1 MEQTPLELYETAY
14 KYHYIER
21 KIPEAVACY
30 EQLISEFPESNE
42 CGYATIQL
50 QKIKTQKVS
59 DDLRY
64 NDNKTEGILFPLTV
78 ITFIIGCISVI
89 ACGGSIYYF
98 KKHFEIEKYQT
109 SLSISALAK
118 ISRGED
124 EEALKMLTEV
134 KSINKKDITPFEL
147 SADIYKRA
155 HQFKKAKEEYELFYR
170 LNPDRQASPAEIAA
184 IESYTK
190 LIDQEKSK
198 RNINKT
204 ELSGKSNV
212 VSSQS
217 SGNELQNDSLRKM
230 EDGKII
236 AKEKVNSREGEQKAV
251 DNRDSIKQQGK
262 TATVPTK
269 GPFVVDPDSLSY
281 F

>member
-14 KYHYIER
+14 RYHYIEK
-21 KIPEAVACY
+21 KISEAVVCY
-30 EQLISEFPESNE
+30 EQLIKEFPESNE

-50 QKIKTQKVS
+50 QKIKTQKLS
-59 DDLRY
+59 DDLRF
-64 NDNKTEGILFPLTV
+64 NSAKTENILFPLTM

-89 ACGGSIYYF
+89 ACCGIIYYF
-98 KKHFEIEKYQT
+98 KKQIEIEKYRN

-124 EEALKMLTEV
+124 EEALKKLNEV
-134 KSINKKDITPFEL
+134 KLINKKDITPFEL

-155 HQFKKAKEEYELFYR
+155 SQFKKAKEEYELFYR
-170 LNPDRQASPAEIAA
+170 LNPDRQVSPGEIAVM
-184 IESYTK
+184 EHYTK
-190 LIDQEKSK
+190 LIDQQKPK
-198 RNINKT
+198 GNVAKT
-204 ELSGKSNV
+204 ELLGKNKLLSNQDSGI
-212 VSSQS
+212 
-217 SGNELQNDSLRKM
+217 ELQKDSLKKE

-236 AKEKVNSREGEQKAV
+236 AAKKENLKESGKKIA
-251 DNRDSIKQQGK
+251 DNRDSIKQQGN
-262 TATVPTK
+262 ASTVPAK

>member
-14 KYHYIER
+14 KYHYIEKR
-21 KIPEAVACY
+21 IPEAVACY
-30 EQLISEFPESNE
+30 EQLINEFPESNE

-50 QKIKTQKVS
+50 QKIKTQKLS

-64 NDNKTEGILFPLTV
+64 NNTKTESILFPLTV
-78 ITFIIGCISVI
+78 ITFIIGCISLI
-89 ACGGSIYYF
+89 ACGGILYYF
-98 KKHFEIEKYQT
+98 KKQIEIERYRN

-134 KSINKKDITPFEL
+134 KEINKKDITPFEL

-155 HQFKKAKEEYELFYR
+155 NQLKKAKEEYELFYR
-170 LNPDRQASPAEIAA
+170 LNPDRQASPGEIAA
-184 IESYTK
+184 IESYKK
-190 LIDQEKSK
+190 LIDQEKPKKNLVKAESVDKSK
-198 RNINKT
+198 
-204 ELSGKSNV
+204 V
-212 VSSQS
+212 VSNQS
-217 SGNELQNDSLRKM
+217 STIPNDSLKKL

-236 AKEKVNSREGEQKAV
+236 AAEKVSLKEVEKKVV
-251 DNRDSIKQQGK
+251 DNKDSIKQQGK
-262 TATVPTK
+262 ASTVPTK
-269 GPFVVDPDSLSY
+269 GPYVVDPDSLSY